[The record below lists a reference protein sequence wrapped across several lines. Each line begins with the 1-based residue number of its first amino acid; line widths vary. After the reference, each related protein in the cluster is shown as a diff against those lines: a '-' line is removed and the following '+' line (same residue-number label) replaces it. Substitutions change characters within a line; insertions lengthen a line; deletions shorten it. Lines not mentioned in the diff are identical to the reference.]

1 MDIKTEREI
10 KEYHNLFCDPKYARK
25 AWQQL
30 IGQSLTSEAAALPMI
45 VDKDGNETLNGMINS
60 VALHKVQE
68 RLTKQGLSRKP
79 MEAEVM
85 IECNIIKARFT
96 DATFVNIRDTG
107 GAKPVDESKLEHSIS
122 NEYSGLT
129 DEELAKLKEFRK
141 EQLLKKIR
149 EEQLLKESADAATRP
164 LVTATETAEPLVTA
178 EDAVTTTETGG
189 NDGE

>member
-85 IECNIIKARFT
+85 IECNIIKARFI

-141 EQLLKKIR
+141 EQLLK
-149 EEQLLKESADAATRP
+149 ESADAATRP